1 MSDVTRLPLSIERGV
16 VVLIGLLA
24 SGCSSPS
31 PPDELRGDD
40 LFAWAQDY
48 FDDEAYGAARSGF
61 QTFLL
66 RSPLSPMTDSAQYM
80 LAESQLRYGQEV
92 DAADEFARL
101 SIGRPDSPLADD
113 AQFGVCRAY
122 FEAAPRVSLS
132 QEYTQRAIT
141 ECERLLQFFPASDL
155 RGEAEALLVQARGK
169 LAEKSY
175 SVGKYYYDRKF
186 YEAANVYF
194 EKAMS
199 EQPTVELLPILLV
212 AMYDSYSRIGFDTE
226 ARTVRDRLFEEF
238 PDSSE
243 AAEIRRR
250 DGEG

>member
-1 MSDVTRLPLSIERGV
+1 VTLCARAVRRA
-16 VVLIGLLA
+16 VLVPAALLVL
-24 SGCSSPS
+24 GCSTPS
-31 PPDELRGDD
+31 PPEELRGED
-40 LFAWAQDY
+40 LFAWAQNY
-48 FDDEAYGAARSGF
+48 FDEEAYAAARTGF
-61 QTFLL
+61 QTFLV

-80 LAESQLRYGQEV
+80 LAEAQLRHGLEV
-92 DAADEFARL
+92 EAADEFARL
-101 SIGRPDSPLADD
+101 SIGRPNSPLADD
-113 AQFGVCRAY
+113 AQLGVCRAY
-122 FEAAPRVSLS
+122 LAASPRVTLS

-141 ECERLLQFFPASDL
+141 ECERLLQFFPTSDL
-155 RGEAEALLVQARGK
+155 RGEAEALLVRARGK

-199 EQPTVELLPILLV
+199 EQPTDELLPTLLA
-212 AMYDSYSRIGFDTE
+212 AMFNSYSRIGFDTE

-243 AAEIRRR
+243 AAEIRR